1 MGKKSESA
9 ASLLVLQSLAK
20 SSRTKKELKRELKEK
35 KPSLKKRTTKKVLR
49 ALRTRGEVKKK
60 GKEYYLTKNITITV
74 SEVQTDVSNIPI
86 GMKLRAPKKEK
97 QVKFSDQEDID
108 EEIERLE
115 RELMNNTDDSS
126 SEGEESDD
134 QGINNTN
141 NEVAIL
147 SLSEFAD
154 DRVARLSLV
163 CLPVPGRYNL
173 KTKNSHKPPA
183 KKSGLEQAVQEVL
196 GGYTAR
202 SSEKIPYYCRFCS
215 KKYDNE
221 EAFYEHKTSEFHKT
235 AVTMER
241 KATFCKL
248 CRKQF
253 TSPIQMKEH
262 LASRP
267 HKERLMTV
275 RRGQR
280 KSKR

>member
-60 GKEYYLTKNITITV
+60 GKEYHLTKNITITV

-126 SEGEESDD
+126 SEGEESDA
-134 QGINNTN
+134 QGIDKTN

-221 EAFYEHKTSEFHKT
+221 EAFYEHKTSEFHKA